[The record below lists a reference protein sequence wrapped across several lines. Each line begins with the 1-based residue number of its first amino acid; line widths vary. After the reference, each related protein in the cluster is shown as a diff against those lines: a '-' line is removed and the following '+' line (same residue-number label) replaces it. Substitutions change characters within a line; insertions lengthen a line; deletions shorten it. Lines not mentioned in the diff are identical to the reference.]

1 MHSDLGADERV
12 VTRHRRAIP
21 SIPTRSFL
29 ARSSLVLSLKVML
42 VVSTLAGALVAS
54 GSAGV
59 AEAAPGC
66 GRGGLDE
73 ARLDAAFAG
82 PGLGATGAT
91 QGFGGGDYP
100 HAYPL
105 PDGRIFWMFQDLH
118 FSNDENL
125 RNDVADGSPTNAAHN
140 AGLVQQGECFTIL
153 GARGRDLIGDA
164 QTIDGRTWFWPMD
177 GEIGID
183 GNLWIFMVE
192 MNNPSGGGAGFG
204 AAPVRTWIAILDR
217 NTLQQ
222 LYFEPAPD
230 ASNRLYGWSVVSN
243 DRWSYLYSHCYRQ
256 FVSPVNSIGQFDAA
270 CMPHTYLA
278 RVPKGNFVAPPE
290 YWNGSGWTSNSA
302 AAVPVVSR
310 NVANPMSVQWFGDV
324 YVSVTK
330 ENEWWG
336 SRLIIDRA
344 PAPQG
349 PWTTVATRSVAS
361 QMKCGTC
368 GNYGAFLMPWL
379 DQSGKMIVAL
389 SSGGD
394 FDLWRDNAWLY
405 RPTFHTFDVPAP
417 PSALAGATPPAF
429 PAGTANAGF
438 VPVDPERLVDTR
450 EPGAVFGTLRGGT
463 TAVLDLRGRMP
474 AGATAVA
481 VNLTTAGSAQ
491 EGWVRAFPC
500 TSSEPPTSNVNP
512 ATGRVVTNAAIVP
525 VGDGHLCFTSL
536 GTTDLVVD
544 LNGWLTTTSTTGLV
558 PTARRLADTRTGEGG
573 LRLSAGGV
581 LEVAVTTPGSTT
593 AAVALGITA
602 VEPGADGY
610 VTAWPCGGVRPTV
623 SNLNPEAGVT
633 RPNLVNVRVGANGKV
648 CLFSLQATDLVV
660 DLLGE
665 YRAGGGAR
673 YAALSPQRL
682 LDTRDGARPSHQSNL
697 SDLVALGALSAAQ
710 VNLTATQTEAA
721 GYLTAYSCLSQQW
734 PGTSNANFAAAE
746 TTAGAALM
754 SSSRGY
760 GCVYASAGTQLVVDL
775 FGVWR

>member
-1 MHSDLGADERV
+1 MSGDLDADEV
-12 VTRHRRAIP
+12 FVIGARRAC
-21 SIPTRSFL
+21 R
-29 ARSSLVLSLKVML
+29 A
-42 VVSTLAGALVAS
+42 TLALMALLAVPAVPGATRVAD
-54 GSAGV
+54 
-59 AEAAPGC
+59 AAPGC
-66 GRGGLDE
+66 GRVGLDE
-73 ARLDAAFAG
+73 AQLDAAFAT
-82 PGLGATGAT
+82 PGLGATSSA

-118 FSNDENL
+118 FSNDESL
-125 RNDVADGSPTNAAHN
+125 LNDVADGSPTNAAHN

-153 GARGRDLIGDA
+153 GARGRDLIGDE
-164 QTIDGRTWFWPMD
+164 QTADSRTWFWPMD
-177 GEIGID
+177 GEIGVD

-192 MNNPSGGGAGFG
+192 MNNPSGGGAGYG
-204 AAPVRTWIAILDR
+204 AVPVRTWLAILDR

-243 DRWSYLYSHCYRQ
+243 DQWSYLYSHCYRQ
-256 FVSPVNSIGQFDAA
+256 YANPVNNIGQFDAA

-278 RVPKGNFVAPPE
+278 RVPKGNFVVAPE
-290 YWNGSGWTSNSA
+290 YWNGSGWTTNSA
-302 AAVPVVSR
+302 AAQAVTSR

-336 SRLIIDRA
+336 SRLIVDRA

-349 PWTTVATRSVAS
+349 PWTTVTTRTVSNE
-361 QMKCGTC
+361 MKCTTC

-379 DQSGKMIVAL
+379 DKNSKMVVGL

-394 FDLWRDNAWLY
+394 FDLWRQNAWLY
-405 RPTFHTFDVPAP
+405 RPTFHTFDVPAATSP
-417 PSALAGATPPAF
+417 LAGATPPSF

-438 VPVDPERLVDTR
+438 VPVDPERIVDTR
-450 EPGAVFGTLRGGT
+450 ETGAVFATLRGGQ
-463 TAVLDLRGRMP
+463 TAVLDLRSRLP

-481 VNLTTAGSAQ
+481 LNLTTDRSEQ
-491 EGWVRAFPC
+491 DGWVRAFPC
-500 TSSEPPTSNVNP
+500 TTSEPPTSNVNP

-525 VGDGHLCFTSL
+525 VGDGRVCFTSL

-544 LNGWLTTTSTTGLV
+544 LNGWLTTGTSTGLV
-558 PTARRLADTRTGEGG
+558 SVTRRLVDTRTGEGG
-573 LRLSAGGV
+573 ASRLAAGGV
-581 LEVAVTTPGSTT
+581 IEVAVTTAGSSTT
-593 AAVALGITA
+593 AVALGVTA
-602 VEPGADGY
+602 VDPGANGF
-610 VTAWPCGGVRPTV
+610 VTAWPCGGQRPDV
-623 SNLNPEAGVT
+623 SNLNPEWMVT
-633 RPNLVNVRVGANGKV
+633 RPNLVNVRVGAGGKV
-648 CLFSLQATDLVV
+648 CLFSLQPTDLVV

-665 YRAGGGAR
+665 YRTGSGAR
-673 YAALSPQRL
+673 YAALTPRRL

-697 SDLVALGALSAAQ
+697 SDVIALGALTAAQ

-721 GYLTAYSCLSQQW
+721 GYLTAYSCLSQPW

-760 GCVYASAGTQLVVDL
+760 GCVFSSARAQLVVDL